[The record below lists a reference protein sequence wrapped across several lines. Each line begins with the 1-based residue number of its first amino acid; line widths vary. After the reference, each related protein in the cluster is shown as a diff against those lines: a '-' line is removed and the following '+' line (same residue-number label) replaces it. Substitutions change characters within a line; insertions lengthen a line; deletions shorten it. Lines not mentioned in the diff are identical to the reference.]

1 MAKLYYTEDIEKIL
15 NEKIASLA
23 KKCVED
29 KKLSDTETAN
39 VMNCIRINQ
48 AFVDEV
54 IADMKAADEKY
65 AKDMAEWKA
74 ARLAA
79 EGKSNDE

>member
-15 NEKIASLA
+15 NEKISSLA